1 MMGTPTCQT
10 SGVLSTSTVVSAHHC
25 KVMSIHATST
35 ANALFTVKI
44 WDSDNSTTS
53 GKKEVARLQLHAGGT
68 AQTIEQDLHG
78 VLVANG
84 IYAQIATGTGTV
96 SVNFA

>member
-1 MMGTPTCQT
+1 MSSPTCNST
-10 SGVLSTSTVVSAHHC
+10 GVLSTSTVAVTHHC
-25 KVMSIHATST
+25 KIMSVHATST

-44 WDSDNSTTS
+44 WDSNNSTTS

>member
-1 MMGTPTCQT
+1 MASPTCNS
-10 SGVLSTSTVVSAHHC
+10 SGVLSTSTVVVKHHA
-25 KVMSIHATST
+25 KIMSVHATSK

-44 WDSDNSTTS
+44 WDSDSASVS
-53 GKKEVARLQLHAGGT
+53 GKKEVARLELHAGGT

>member
-1 MMGTPTCQT
+1 MSSPTCNT
-10 SGVLSTSTVVSAHHC
+10 SGVLSSSTVVADHRC

-44 WDSDNSTTS
+44 WDSNNSTTTS
-53 GKKEVARLQLHAGGT
+53 KKEVARLQLHAGGT

>member
-1 MMGTPTCQT
+1 MSTPTCNS
-10 SGVLSTSTVVSAHHC
+10 SGVLSTSTVVAKHHA
-25 KVMSIHATST
+25 KIMSVHATST

-44 WDSDNSTTS
+44 WDSDSASVS
-53 GKKEVARLQLHAGGT
+53 GKKEVARLELHAGGT

>member
-1 MMGTPTCQT
+1 MASPTCNS
-10 SGVLSTSTVVSAHHC
+10 SGVLSTSTVVVKHHA
-25 KVMSIHATST
+25 KIMSVHATST
-35 ANALFTVKI
+35 LFTVKI
-44 WDSDNSTTS
+44 WDSDSASVS
-53 GKKEVARLQLHAGGT
+53 GKKEVARLELHAGGT

>member
-1 MMGTPTCQT
+1 MAAPTCN
-10 SGVLSTSTVVSAHHC
+10 SRGVLSSSTVVAKHHC
-25 KVMSIHATST
+25 KIMSVHATST

-44 WDSDNSTTS
+44 WDSNNSTTS

>member
-1 MMGTPTCQT
+1 MSSPTCNST
-10 SGVLSTSTVVSAHHC
+10 GVLSTSTVAVKHHC
-25 KVMSIHATST
+25 KIMSVHATST
-35 ANALFTVKI
+35 ANALMTVKI
-44 WDSDNSTTS
+44 WDSDSSSTS
-53 GKKEVARLQLHAGGT
+53 GKKEVARIVLHAGGT

-84 IYAQIATGTGTV
+84 IFVQISGTGTA

>member
-1 MMGTPTCQT
+1 MTTTCQG
-10 SGVLSTSTVVSAHHC
+10 SGVISSSTVVAGHTC
-25 KVMSIHATST
+25 KIMSVHATST

-44 WDSDNSTTS
+44 WDSNNTTTT

-68 AQTIEQDLHG
+68 AQTLEQDLHG

-84 IYAQIATGTGTV
+84 IYAQIAAGTGTV
-96 SVNFA
+96 SVQFA

>member
-1 MMGTPTCQT
+1 MQHQLLTHYLLSRFGT
-10 SGVLSTSTVVSAHHC
+10 V
-25 KVMSIHATST
+25 
-35 ANALFTVKI
+35 
-44 WDSDNSTTS
+44 TTQQLA

>member
-1 MMGTPTCQT
+1 
-10 SGVLSTSTVVSAHHC
+10 
-25 KVMSIHATST
+25 MSVHATST

-44 WDSDNSTTS
+44 WDSDSSSVS
-53 GKKEVARLQLHAGGT
+53 GKKEVARLELHAGGT

>member
-1 MMGTPTCQT
+1 MSTCNT
-10 SGVLSTSTVVSAHHC
+10 TGVLSSSTVAVQHHC
-25 KVMSIHATST
+25 KIMSVHATST
-35 ANALFTVKI
+35 ANALMTVKI

-53 GKKEVARLQLHAGGT
+53 GKKEVVRLQLHAGNT

-84 IYAQIATGTGTV
+84 IFVQISTGTGTV
-96 SVNFA
+96 SVNYA

>member
-1 MMGTPTCQT
+1 MSSPTCNST
-10 SGVLSTSTVVSAHHC
+10 GVLSTSTVAIKHHA
-25 KVMSIHATST
+25 KIMSVHATST
-35 ANALFTVKI
+35 ANALMTVKI

-53 GKKEVARLQLHAGGT
+53 GKKEVARIVLHAGGT

-84 IYAQIATGTGTV
+84 IYVQITGTGTC